1 MIEVF
6 IIEISASIFSGEV
19 LPGYLILLETD

>member
-6 IIEISASIFSGEV
+6 IIEISASVSSGEV
-19 LPGYLILLETD
+19 LPGYLVLLETD